1 MTTINFRF
9 KFIIGE
15 KGGLHRNGGC
25 RAIASSS
32 ALRLTPVK
40 AAVIE
45 PR

>member
-15 KGGLHRNGGC
+15 KGGLHLGGC